1 MYLDDWE
8 NQSTTEETGKPEK
21 GGGEMNISFQ
31 VLRIFDSSKCKVVFK
46 EKKVMT
52 FDFNR

>member
-8 NQSTTEETGKPEK
+8 NQSTTEETGKPGK
-21 GGGEMNISFQ
+21 GGGGGEWIIWFQ
-31 VLRIFDSSKCKVVFK
+31 VLRLFDSSKCK